1 MAAADMPLSSP
12 DPVYILM
19 NDLLG
24 DLGEIRRQGGIQLL
38 EFRPQHL
45 LDEALGSFNP
55 NGLTVHPLI
64 AESNTL
70 PSGSLATLST
80 KGMRQGIRYRCGEFP
95 NKQGLPSRF
104 GFLIPV
110 NWPFIPPNRMRASA
124 VNPTEYAKA
133 FEMFDI
139 IM

>member
-1 MAAADMPLSSP
+1 
-12 DPVYILM
+12 M

-24 DLGEIRRQGGIQLL
+24 GLGEIRHQGDIQLL

-55 NGLTVHPLI
+55 NGLTVHQLI

-80 KGMRQGIRYRCGEFP
+80 KGMRQGIRCRCGEPP

-104 GFLIPV
+104 GFVDTGKLALYPAEQ
-110 NWPFIPPNRMRASA
+110 NESRA

>member
-1 MAAADMPLSSP
+1 
-12 DPVYILM
+12 M

-24 DLGEIRRQGGIQLL
+24 GLGEIRHQGDIQLL

-55 NGLTVHPLI
+55 NGLTVHQLI

-80 KGMRQGIRYRCGEFP
+80 KGMRQGIRCRCGESP

-104 GFLIPV
+104 GFVDTGKLALYPAEQNESQRGKSDRICES
-110 NWPFIPPNRMRASA
+110 F
-124 VNPTEYAKA
+124 
-133 FEMFDI
+133 
-139 IM
+139 